1 MSIREK
7 QHRLQ
12 ERNYQGEISV
22 SFTLCIKDRVQLFKS
37 ASVVNI
43 FINILKYQV
52 EKSSCIIPVVCFM
65 PDHQH
70 LIVTGND
77 SNSDILLF
85 IKQYKQ
91 KTGHWLSQ
99 NQSTARWQK
108 DFFDHIIRKDEGLV
122 NVARYI
128 LDNPVR
134 KGLVANWNEY
144 PYKEA
149 MGCELD
155 YILQSMF

>member
-1 MSIREK
+1 
-7 QHRLQ
+7 
-12 ERNYQGEISV
+12 
-22 SFTLCIKDRVQLFKS
+22 
-37 ASVVNI
+37 
-43 FINILKYQV
+43 
-52 EKSSCIIPVVCFM
+52 M

-108 DFFDHIIRKDEGLV
+108 DFFDHIIRKDEGRV

-134 KGLVANWNEY
+134 KGLVANWQQH
-144 PYKEA
+144 PYKGA

-155 YILQSMF
+155 YILQAMF